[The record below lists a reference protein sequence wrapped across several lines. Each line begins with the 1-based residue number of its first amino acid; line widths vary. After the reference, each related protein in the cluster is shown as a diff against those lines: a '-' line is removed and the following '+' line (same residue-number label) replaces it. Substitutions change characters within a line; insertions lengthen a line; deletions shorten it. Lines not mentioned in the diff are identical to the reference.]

1 MCYSNV
7 ESILHQEFLRP
18 LMFLYRFD
26 SVYMMQNF
34 LRAVTIFVF
43 STSFPSTVRASNSS
57 LDVGEATIEGIHNAL
72 NTGLVSCRQVVEA
85 FIARIEA
92 YNPTINAIL
101 TLNPNVLSVADSLDL
116 ALAGGNATGS
126 LFCVPVLLKDNY
138 DTVDMKTTGGCLDF
152 VDSQPS
158 MDAAVVSAFKRSGA
172 VILGKTNMHE
182 LALEGLS
189 VSSLGGQT
197 INAYDH
203 TRTPG
208 GSSGGT
214 GAAIAASLSVFGTG
228 TDTVNSLRSPASA
241 NSLFSVRPTRGL
253 ISRAGVMPISFTQ
266 DAVGP
271 FARNLNDLAVAL
283 TVMASVGYDVR
294 DNATALVPT
303 SSVAKDYSTALHG
316 GTLRGLRLG
325 VLEGLFN
332 RTASNETTPVNE
344 AMDATIAAFIAA
356 GAIIIP
362 IKSPIYNA
370 TAIAS
375 LSDVQK
381 YEFRQQMNAY
391 LSNPSLGGIH
401 PATLNQLYA
410 SGKFLVI
417 PEQYSFVHTA
427 LISSTENAT
436 YAAAKLRIQTLTAAL
451 RATFRAHLLAALIYP
466 EQKTLAVKLGAPSQ
480 AGRNGI
486 LAAVTGFPVVTVPA
500 GFSPPAPPH
509 APIGVP
515 IGMELLGTPW
525 TEEKLLNIAKLLTDR
540 TRVRKPPPFSARAVE
555 GRRLTSVPRIAPNRR
570 NIPNAYPVGVL

>member
-1 MCYSNV
+1 MQK
-7 ESILHQEFLRP
+7 LFLTFATFFIFIP
-18 LMFLYRFD
+18 F
-26 SVYMMQNF
+26 F
-34 LRAVTIFVF
+34 LRAVHALNSKWDVQE
-43 STSFPSTVRASNSS
+43 AS
-57 LDVGEATIEGIHNAL
+57 IEDIHNAL
-72 NTGLVSCRQVVEA
+72 YTGLASCRGIVES

-101 TLNPNVLSVADSLDL
+101 TLNPNALSVADSLDL

-126 LFCVPVLLKDNY
+126 LFCIPVLLKDNY
-138 DTVDMKTTGGCLDF
+138 DTADMKTTGGCLDLA
-152 VDSQPS
+152 DSRPTA
-158 MDAAVVSAFKRSGA
+158 DAAVVSALKRAGA
-172 VILGKTNMHE
+172 IILGKTNMHE

-197 INAYDH
+197 INPYDP

-283 TVMASVGYDVR
+283 TVMASVGYDAR
-294 DNATALVPT
+294 DNATALVAA

-325 VLEGLFN
+325 VLEGFFN
-332 RTASNETTPVNE
+332 RTASDETTPVNE
-344 AMDATIAAFIAA
+344 AIDATISTLITA
-356 GAIIIP
+356 GATIVP

-370 TAIAS
+370 TAISS
-375 LSDVQK
+375 LYDVQK
-381 YEFRQQMNAY
+381 FEYRQQMNTY
-391 LSNPSLGGIH
+391 LSRPSLQGIH
-401 PATLNQLYA
+401 PSTLNELYS

-417 PEQYSFVHTA
+417 PDQYSFVKTA
-427 LISSTENAT
+427 LSSSTANAT
-436 YAAAKLRIQTLTAAL
+436 YSATKLGIHNLTTAL
-451 RATFRAHLLAALIYP
+451 SSTFSIHSLTALIYP
-466 EQKTLAVKLGAPSQ
+466 EQKNLVVKLGAPSQ
-480 AGRNGI
+480 SGRNGV

-500 GFSPPAPPH
+500 GFSPATPD

-515 IGMELLGTPW
+515 IGMEMLGMEW
-525 TEEKLLNIAKLLTDR
+525 SEGKLLNIAKLLTDR
-540 TRVRKPPPFSARAVE
+540 KSVRKRPVFSASAVE
-555 GRRLTSVPRIAPNRR
+555 GRRLEKVPSIVPNRG
-570 NIPNAYPVGVL
+570 NIPSAYPVGVL